1 MEGLFLCNN
10 GERGGRFLVWLPS
23 ESLCL
28 PSPMRWECT
37 ATNATVPW
45 LSNQIWRQGWGRG
58 PVIVNDK
65 IGQIITA
72 VYALTQKWS
81 NIYSNIYSLLLP
93 FLLDVGIFY
102 IKAKM
107 MWHIPIKVNTKLIP
121 KLLEWIPFLENHQM
135 KGIKVQLVEQD
146 DARMKNRKSIKEQ
159 NLFLFYH
166 ISYKELKHQFGNP
179 STLLFYS
186 TTPSH
191 SPAHIHLIKW

>member
-1 MEGLFLCNN
+1 MEK
-10 GERGGRFLVWLPS
+10 GGADFSYGYQVNPS
-23 ESLCL
+23 ASPPQWDESALLLMPLYLDC
-28 PSPMRWECT
+28 
-37 ATNATVPW
+37 
-45 LSNQIWRQGWGRG
+45 QIKSEDKDGVGG

-179 STLLFYS
+179 STSLFYS